1 MRSDDSIETPDVKMD
16 TNDPTAQEKQDAQDG
31 TEADGTAGSVDDGTE
46 AASTDRPSDDT
57 TSADDDGVPV
67 RSVED
72 ELSYVREQLLRTA
85 AELQNYRRRTEHVR
99 SAEAAFA
106 RMAVVEPLL
115 DILDDLE
122 RTLDAA
128 TPAEGM
134 ADEPPA
140 LVSLREGV
148 TLVHKKFV
156 DELERLGVE
165 VIPSVGEPFDELLH
179 DALMQ
184 QPATGDVEPG
194 TILREVQKGYRLG
207 DRVLRHA
214 KVIVAA

>member
-1 MRSDDSIETPDVKMD
+1 MRSDDSIETPDLKMD
-16 TNDPTAQEKQDAQDG
+16 TNDPTAQEKQDAQGG
-31 TEADGTAGSVDDGTE
+31 TEEEGSVGSRDGGSE
-46 AASTDRPSDDT
+46 SGSTDRPGDDT
-57 TSADDDGVPV
+57 ASTDDGEPV
-67 RSVED
+67 RPVEE

-99 SAEAAFA
+99 AAEAAFA

-122 RTLDAA
+122 RTLEAA
-128 TPAEGM
+128 SPAEGTS
-134 ADEPPA
+134 DEPPA

-184 QPATGDVEPG
+184 QPAAGDMEPG